1 MCLLIILLL
10 PVLFRLFAPVSIWHE
25 YVTGYTARLLPP
37 LWLVTPWLQL
47 EIGHGQSISA
57 IEIGMCYQSG
67 LDLCLLQCLDSLDLI
82 EKVIG
87 KMWIVQIK
95 FRGVSWVNIVCR
107 LYFFYFL
114 MCCVCKPSRCEQH
127 KKTEEIWPAFSN
139 SYLTEHCSCHQW
151 VKFWYT
157 SLACFTFI
165 LLANIKHQLTFTS
178 ELHSFI
184 SCRHRLAINT

>member
-1 MCLLIILLL
+1 MCLFLIIFLL

-25 YVTGYTARLLPP
+25 YVTGYTARLLLP

-47 EIGHGQSISA
+47 EIGHGRSISA
-57 IEIGMCYQSG
+57 TEIGMYYQSG

-95 FRGVSWVNIVCR
+95 FRGVSWVNIVYR

-114 MCCVCKPSRCEQH
+114 MCCVCKPSQCEQH
-127 KKTEEIWPAFSN
+127 KKIEEIWPAFSN
-139 SYLTEHCSCHQW
+139 YYLTEQ
-151 VKFWYT
+151 
-157 SLACFTFI
+157 
-165 LLANIKHQLTFTS
+165 LLMSSMSEVLIHIFGLFHFHLT
-178 ELHSFI
+178 
-184 SCRHRLAINT
+184 C